1 MAQGKRGP
9 LAVAGG
15 RADLRDHG
23 AAYGYSR
30 WRRSGCFLFGRGR
43 ITARRN
49 DPDVPVDERLSFGAV
64 AEADRQGLA
73 KCDGGKKAGRRGA
86 CREIV
91 KSNLSTVI
99 AKRSDEAI
107 HSFFVWRD
115 GLLRFARNDGEKAS
129 ATQPTAPPPC

>member
-30 WRRSGCFLFGRGR
+30 WRRTGCFVFGRGR

-49 DPDVPVDERLSFGAV
+49 DPDVSADERLSFGAV

-86 CREIV
+86 CRKIV
-91 KSNLSTVI
+91 KSTPLPP
-99 AKRSDEAI
+99 APKRCYRGI
-107 HSFFVWRD
+107 HS
-115 GLLRFARNDGEKAS
+115 
-129 ATQPTAPPPC
+129 